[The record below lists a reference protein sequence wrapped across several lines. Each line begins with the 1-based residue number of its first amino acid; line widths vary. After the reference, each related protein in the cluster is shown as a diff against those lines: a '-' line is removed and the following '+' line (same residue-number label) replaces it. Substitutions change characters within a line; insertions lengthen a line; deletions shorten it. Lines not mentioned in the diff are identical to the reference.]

1 MLLYVRAR
9 STKLQE
15 GSGSHRSHA
24 VHSTV
29 LTWFRIANRRIRV
42 SPRPRSATS
51 NHRRPHTHTLGHT
64 WRRVSARFTLQLD
77 GQFPVN
83 RYPAARCFNGRPPF
97 GIVVHLPTR
106 LPKEKN
112 PAAGLLLKA
121 RRISSSFFTQI
132 TQTCPTAFPKGGA
145 HTRPSYTGRCKGL
158 RLPQ

>member
-1 MLLYVRAR
+1 MLLYVKDNI
-9 STKLQE
+9 TKLPE
-15 GSGSHRSHA
+15 GSSYNRSHSI
-24 VHSTV
+24 HSTV
-29 LTWFRIANRRIRV
+29 LSWFRLARRRIRLP
-42 SPRPRSATS
+42 PRPHSDTR
-51 NHRRPHTHTLGHT
+51 NHWRPHTHTLGRI
-64 WRRVSARFTLQLD
+64 WRRVSARFTLQLH

-83 RYPAARCFNGRPPF
+83 RYPAARCFKRTPPF

-112 PAAGLLLKA
+112 PATGLLLKA
-121 RRISSSFFTQI
+121 RRLSSSFFTQN